1 MDGGTLDL
9 TDGGLANGNLNL
21 FGGTLLNPGAS
32 PGTAT
37 IDGDF
42 NVNSGTFEIELGGV
56 AAGLSD
62 LIDVSGEANI
72 LGGLI
77 DFSLIDDYIPGVGDT
92 IEFLNAEQG
101 VSVDEANI
109 SIAVSGVTKD
119 FQFDL
124 VADDDSLSLAALV
137 DAEDGDSTIFLG
149 GALDDTYTAGAGDDA
164 LTGGLGAD
172 TLTGGA
178 GADTLTGGAGADTF
192 VLAEG
197 DGGDG
202 LSLAD
207 LITDFEDEIDL
218 IGLEGDLQ
226 VSDLTISDGGTA
238 DTTIS
243 VTATGE
249 MLALLEG
256 ITQDLLDGSD
266 FTSVA

>member
-1 MDGGTLDL
+1 MSGA
-9 TDGGLANGNLNL
+9 ANL
-21 FGGTLLNPGAS
+21 
-32 PGTAT
+32 
-37 IDGDF
+37 
-42 NVNSGTFEIELGGV
+42 
-56 AAGLSD
+56 
-62 LIDVSGEANI
+62 

-101 VSVDEANI
+101 VSVDEANV
-109 SIAVSGVTKD
+109 SIAVSGVTTG

-137 DAEDGDSTIFLG
+137 DAEEGDSTIFLG
-149 GALDDTYTAGAGDDA
+149 GALDDTYSGGAGDDS
-164 LTGGLGAD
+164 
-172 TLTGGA
+172 LTGGA

-197 DGGDG
+197 DGGDV

-226 VSDLTISDGGTA
+226 ASDLTISDGGTA

>member
-149 GALDDTYTAGAGDDA
+149 GALDDTYSAGAGDDM
-164 LTGGLGAD
+164 
-172 TLTGGA
+172 LTGGA

-197 DGGDG
+197 DGGDV